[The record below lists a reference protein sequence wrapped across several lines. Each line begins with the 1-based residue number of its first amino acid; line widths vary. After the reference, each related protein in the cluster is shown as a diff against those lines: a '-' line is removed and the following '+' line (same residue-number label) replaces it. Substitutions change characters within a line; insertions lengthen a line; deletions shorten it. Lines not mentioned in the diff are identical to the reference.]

1 MKIYTAAN
9 AIILHKEPSIISE
22 ILSTI
27 PNGGSITI
35 LEEQEKW
42 AKIKYNGIEGYILK
56 QFIYNPEITIKQYLI
71 TISSYIDLILKELE
85 IIDEGKV

>member
-9 AIILHKEPSIISE
+9 AIVLHKEPSIISE

-42 AKIKYNGIEGYILK
+42 AKIEYNGI
-56 QFIYNPEITIKQYLI
+56 TI
-71 TISSYIDLILKELE
+71 
-85 IIDEGKV
+85 